1 MPRVMHMFVLLVG
14 LGNPGA
20 QYALNRHNAGFM
32 AIDALA
38 YTYNAGPEKRMGR
51 AIVREATINGTR
63 VLLAKPLAYMN
74 LSGPPIAEIAT
85 FYKIPLDQ
93 IIVFHDDMA
102 LEPMRV
108 RVKQGGGSAGHN
120 GLKSLDSSL
129 GKDYW
134 RVRMGIGHPG
144 ERGRVSGYV
153 LQNFSNPEIDALGD
167 LLGDIVDNVS
177 LLFGADKNAFVTK
190 LSLAQS
196 SSEKKDNSDGF

>member
-1 MPRVMHMFVLLVG
+1 MPRVIPMFVLLVG

-38 YTYNAGPEKRMGR
+38 YAYNAGPEKRMGR
-51 AIVREATINGTR
+51 AIVREVTINNTR

-74 LSGPPIAEIAT
+74 VSGPPIAEVAT
-85 FYKIPLDQ
+85 FYKIPLDN
-93 IIVFHDDMA
+93 IVVFHDDMA

-108 RVKQGGGSAGHN
+108 RVKKGGGSAGHN
-120 GLKSLDSSL
+120 GLKSLDASI

-144 ERGRVSGYV
+144 DRERVSGYV
-153 LQNFSNPEIDALGD
+153 LQNFSNSEIDELGD
-167 LLGDIVDNVS
+167 LLGDMVDNVS
-177 LLFGADKNAFVTK
+177 LLFNADKNAFVTK
-190 LSLAQS
+190 LSLAKS
-196 SSEKKDNSDGF
+196 SNTNKG